1 METRLDLSVVILHYN
16 DLKMTQAYIDNLKKL
31 DWRGITYHF
40 LIVDN
45 ASPDGSGQ
53 QLQRLYED
61 DLDTVVICSEKN
73 LGFPK
78 GNNLGIEYAVSRYQ
92 SNIVVVSNNDIV
104 IEDTDFM
111 QKLTE
116 IYIREKPD
124 VLGPDIYS
132 TRKEIHQSPLRSC
145 HFSEEALRSK
155 IDSIEQ
161 TLWKL
166 RIIDKIKVYDLLS
179 RVKKFLGKRH
189 QNASNYDIAQEGAVV
204 HGAFFVLTEGYLQAY
219 PDGLFPDTFLYMEED
234 ILNYRVRR
242 KNLKSLYDPSLAVV
256 HLDGVSSLKKTKGNR
271 CKKFIFELEQ
281 TRLSCQAMLAY
292 MEVELEEWQ

>member
-16 DLKMTQAYIDNLKKL
+16 DLQMTQSYIENLKKL

-53 QLQRLYED
+53 LLQRLYKD
-61 DLDTVVICSEKN
+61 DPDTVVICSENN

-78 GNNLGIEYAVSRYQ
+78 GNNLGIKYAVSRYQ
-92 SNIVVVSNNDIV
+92 SNIVIVSNNDIV
-104 IEDTDFM
+104 IEDTTFM
-111 QKLTE
+111 QKLVE
-116 IYIREKPD
+116 VYIREKPD

-132 TRKEIHQSPLRSC
+132 KRKEIHQSPLRGS
-145 HFSEEALRSK
+145 HFSEEELRSK
-155 IDSIEQ
+155 IDSIGQ

-179 RVKKFLGKRH
+179 KIKRLLGKRH
-189 QNASNYDIAQEGAVV
+189 QNASNYGVAQVGAVV
-204 HGAFFVLTEGYLQAY
+204 HGAFFVLTEGYLHAY

-242 KNLKSLYDPSLAVV
+242 KKLKSLYDPSLAVV

-271 CKKFIFELEQ
+271 CKKYIFELEQ

-292 MEVELEEWQ
+292 MERERRNG